1 MNQIEQKLLEI
12 FSIVLEVENLEEIKN
27 IRRINEVK
35 WDSLAHVSLLSAIE
49 NEFEILLDYD
59 EKERVSSFKSTL
71 LLLNEKFQ

>member
-12 FSIVLEVENLEEIKN
+12 FSIVLEIDNQEEIKN

-59 EKERVSSFKSTL
+59 EKERLSSFKSTL
-71 LLLNEKFQ
+71 LLLNEKFK

>member
-1 MNQIEQKLLEI
+1 MNQTEKKLLEI
-12 FSIVLEVENLEEIKN
+12 FSIVLEIENDNEIKN

-71 LLLNEKFQ
+71 LLLNEKFK

>member
-59 EKERVSSFKSTL
+59 EKESVSSFKSTL

>member
-1 MNQIEQKLLEI
+1 MNQTEKKLLEI
-12 FSIVLEVENLEEIKN
+12 FSIVLEIENDNEIKN

-49 NEFEILLDYD
+49 NEFEIFLDYD

-71 LLLNEKFQ
+71 LLLNEKFK